1 MIAGSI
7 LGFISLITCAVGG
20 WRSYK
25 YRKEIKE
32 MDNHVRNEDNDGK

>member
-25 YRKEIKE
+25 YRKE
-32 MDNHVRNEDNDGK
+32 MDNHLRNEDNDGK